1 MYFLE
6 VKRRYSMPNVLG
18 NCSQPVDT
26 WRWVQI
32 AVCEE
37 KEPLENLVPQIHEA
51 KNYFRIISNEVK
63 Q

>member
-1 MYFLE
+1 
-6 VKRRYSMPNVLG
+6 MPNVLG